1 MPGRAVSTARRRK
14 GESGPRFPSASDGGY
29 IRAMERTEI
38 RLPLRHNPNAQ
49 NVIDKVNSDEELY
62 ALWTAMNVNA
72 VDRLGM
78 TDHGPVHF
86 QIVSNIGLR
95 MLRLLIE
102 RGVVPSVVKDHGMG
116 NEEAE
121 LVVVLA
127 CLLHDLGM
135 SIQRT
140 DHELFSLFV
149 SQPIIDRL
157 LDGLYPTGRRTIL
170 RSEVLHAIIAHRSGG
185 KTMTLEAGIVR
196 VADALDMT
204 KGRSRIGFEAG
215 VVNIHS
221 ISAASIEQVDILPG
235 TEKPLHI
242 HVRMSNS
249 AGIFQID
256 ELLKEKLRGSG
267 LEDYVEVEAS
277 IEGDTEKSLVKEYKL

>member
-1 MPGRAVSTARRRK
+1 MESEEGQ
-14 GESGPRFPSASDGGY
+14 GERV
-29 IRAMERTEI
+29 EI
-38 RLPLRHNPNAQ
+38 RLPLRHNPVAQ
-49 NVIDKVNSDEELY
+49 KVIDRVNADEELY
-62 ALWTAMNVNA
+62 ALWTAINVNA
-72 VDRLGM
+72 LERLGM

-95 MLRLLIE
+95 MLRILVD

-116 NEEAE
+116 NGEAE

-135 SIQRT
+135 SIQRA

-149 SQPIIDRL
+149 AQPIIDRL
-157 LDGLYPTGRRTIL
+157 LGGLYATGPRTIL
-170 RSEVLHAIIAHRSGG
+170 RSEILHAIIAHRSDGRP
-185 KTMTLEAGIVR
+185 MTVEAGIVR

-221 ISAASIEQVDILPG
+221 ISAASIEQVDILEG
-235 TEKPLHI
+235 KEKPLHI

-256 ELLKEKLRGSG
+256 ELLKDKLRGSG
-267 LEDYVEVEAS
+267 LEGYVEVEAS
-277 IEGDTEKSLVKEYKL
+277 IEGETEKSLVKEYKL

>member
-1 MPGRAVSTARRRK
+1 MMNKDDDKVAENPAPGQ
-14 GESGPRFPSASDGGY
+14 RF
-29 IRAMERTEI
+29 EI
-38 RLPLRHNPNAQ
+38 RLPVRHNPILQQVVDRVNA
-49 NVIDKVNSDEELY
+49 DEELY
-62 ALWTAMNVNA
+62 ALWTAINVNA
-72 VDRLGM
+72 LERLGM

-95 MLRLLIE
+95 MLRLLVE

-135 SIQRT
+135 SIQRP

-149 SQPIIDRL
+149 AQPIIDRL

-170 RSEVLHAIIAHRSGG
+170 RSEILHAIIAHRSDGRP
-185 KTMTLEAGIVR
+185 MTVEAGIVR

-221 ISAASIEQVDILPG
+221 LSAASIEQVEILEG
-235 TEKPLHI
+235 KEKPLHI

-256 ELLKEKLRGSG
+256 ELLKDKLRGSG
-267 LEDYVEVEAS
+267 LEAYVEVEAS
-277 IEGDTEKSLVKEYKL
+277 IEGDTEKSLLKEYKL

>member
-1 MPGRAVSTARRRK
+1 
-14 GESGPRFPSASDGGY
+14 
-29 IRAMERTEI
+29 MERKEAQTERIEI
-38 RLPLRHNPNAQ
+38 RLPVRHNPILQ
-49 NVIDKVNSDEELY
+49 KVIDRVNADEELY

-72 VDRLGM
+72 LERLGM

-86 QIVSNIGLR
+86 QIVSNIALR
-95 MLRLLIE
+95 MLRLLVE
-102 RGVVPSVVKDHGMG
+102 RGVVPSVVKDHGMT
-116 NEEAE
+116 NAEAE

-127 CLLHDLGM
+127 SLLHDLGM
-135 SIQRT
+135 SIQRA
-140 DHELFSLFV
+140 DHELLSLFV
-149 SQPIIDRL
+149 AQPIIDRL
-157 LDGLYPTGRRTIL
+157 LEGLYPVAPRTIL
-170 RSEVLHAIIAHRSGG
+170 RSEILHSIIAHRSDGRP
-185 KTMTLEAGIVR
+185 MTLEAGIVR

-221 ISAASIEQVDILPG
+221 ISAASIEQVEIQEG

-256 ELLKEKLRGSG
+256 ELLKEKLKGSG
-267 LEDYVEVEAS
+267 LEDYVEVEAEL
-277 IEGDTEKSLVKEYKL
+277 EGDTEKSLFKAFKL

>member
-1 MPGRAVSTARRRK
+1 MERH
-14 GESGPRFPSASDGGY
+14 EEQGPR
-29 IRAMERTEI
+29 IEI
-38 RLPLRHNPNAQ
+38 RLPVRHNPILQKAIDRVNA
-49 NVIDKVNSDEELY
+49 DEELY

-72 VDRLGM
+72 LERLGM

-95 MLRLLIE
+95 MLRLLVD
-102 RGVVPSVVKDHGMG
+102 RGVAPSVAKDHGMG
-116 NEEAE
+116 NGEAE
-121 LVVVLA
+121 LVVVFA

-149 SQPIIDRL
+149 AQPIIDRL
-157 LDGLYPTGRRTIL
+157 LDGLYPTGQRTIL
-170 RSEVLHAIIAHRSGG
+170 RSEILHAIIAHRSGG
-185 KTMTLEAGIVR
+185 KPMTLEAGIVR

-221 ISAASIEQVDILPG
+221 ISAAAIEQVDIG
-235 TEKPLHI
+235 EGVDKPLHI

-267 LEDYVEVEAS
+267 LEGYVEVEAS
-277 IEGDTEKSLVKEYKL
+277 IEGETEKSLLKEYKL

>member
-1 MPGRAVSTARRRK
+1 MEQAGTDSSPGQR
-14 GESGPRFPSASDGGY
+14 
-29 IRAMERTEI
+29 IEI
-38 RLPLRHNPNAQ
+38 RLPVRHNPVLQKTIDRVNA
-49 NVIDKVNSDEELY
+49 DEELY

-72 VDRLGM
+72 VERLGM

-95 MLRLLIE
+95 MLRLLVDRDVI
-102 RGVVPSVVKDHGMG
+102 PSVVKDYGMG

-135 SIQRT
+135 SIQRA

-149 SQPIIDRL
+149 AQPIIDRL
-157 LDGLYPTGRRTIL
+157 LDGFYPTGRRTIL
-170 RSEVLHAIIAHRSGG
+170 RSEILHAIIAHRSDGRP
-185 KTMTLEAGIVR
+185 MTVEAGVVR

-221 ISAASIEQVDILPG
+221 ISAASIEQVEILAG
-235 TEKPLHI
+235 KEKPLHI

-267 LEDYVEVEAS
+267 LESFVEVEAS
-277 IEGDTEKSLVKEYKL
+277 IEGETEKSLVKAYKL

>member
-1 MPGRAVSTARRRK
+1 MERK
-14 GESGPRFPSASDGGY
+14 PEPS
-29 IRAMERTEI
+29 ERTEI
-38 RLPLRHNPNAQ
+38 RLPIRHNPILHKAIERVNA
-49 NVIDKVNSDEELY
+49 DEELY

-72 VDRLGM
+72 LDRLGM

-95 MLRLLIE
+95 MLRILIE

-121 LVVVLA
+121 LIVVLA

-135 SIQRT
+135 SIQRA

-149 SQPIIDRL
+149 AQPIIDRL
-157 LDGLYPTGRRTIL
+157 LEGLYPIGQRTIL
-170 RSEVLHAIIAHRSGG
+170 RSEILHAIIAHRSGG
-185 KTMTLEAGIVR
+185 KPMTIEAGIVR
-196 VADALDMT
+196 VSDALDMT

-221 ISAASIEQVDILPG
+221 ISAASIEQVEILEG
-235 TEKPLHI
+235 ADKPLHI

-267 LEDYVEVEAS
+267 LEAYVEVEAS